1 MGRIKTQLIKRMSLK
16 LFKDHRDELK
26 NSFKDNKDMLSRFV
40 NIPSKKLKNA
50 IAGYITRLAKTKE
63 ELSKTTHQKLKIFE
77 YDQKCSAFLTHQRRV
92 A

>member
-26 NSFKDNKDMLSRFV
+26 NSFKDNKDIISRFV

-63 ELSKTTHQKLKIFE
+63 EL
-77 YDQKCSAFLTHQRRV
+77 
-92 A
+92 